1 MQNQR
6 IRVSLQAARAAAA
19 VGLAV
24 VVAGCGNLSTV
35 TPEGTT
41 EQPVFPDVSQAGV
54 NDGSW
59 PNLDNLRS
67 VRAGMNKTQL
77 YALLGTPHFS
87 EGLMG
92 VREWDYLFPSAVQER
107 AGSVPVQGAVRSGP
121 CGEYVPVE
129 TRQLR
134 GGGRRGSRLSV
145 VGLLAGQRPRKL
157 RVFIGTM
164 SDNRLPR
171 DRQEAT

>member
-92 VREWDYLFPSAVQER
+92 VREWDYLFHLPS
-107 AGSVPVQGAVRSGP
+107 RSGP
-121 CGEYVPVE
+121 VQCQYKVLFDQDRVARTFLWNPDSCAEV
-129 TRQLR
+129 
-134 GGGRRGSRLSV
+134 
-145 VGLLAGQRPRKL
+145 AGAAA
-157 RVFIGTM
+157 G
-164 SDNRLPR
+164 
-171 DRQEAT
+171 